1 MWRGREGPGEVRK
14 GVERSGRVWRG
25 QEGCGEVGKGV

>member
-1 MWRGREGPGEVRK
+1 MWRGQEGSGEVRK

-25 QEGCGEVGKGV
+25 REGSVEVR